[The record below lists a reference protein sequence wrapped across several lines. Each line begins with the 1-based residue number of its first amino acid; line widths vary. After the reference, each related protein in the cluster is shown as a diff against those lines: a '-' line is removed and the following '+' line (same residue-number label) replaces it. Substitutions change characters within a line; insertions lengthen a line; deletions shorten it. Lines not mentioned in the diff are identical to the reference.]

1 MKFKTVTELRLKAT
15 DIVRQIEESGEDV
28 VITKN
33 GHPVVLMQ
41 PVGEDA
47 FLLKK
52 EKIKKRKEVN
62 R

>member
-1 MKFKTVTELRLKAT
+1 MKFKTVSELRLKAT
-15 DIVRQIEESGEDV
+15 EIVRELEESGEDV

-41 PVGEDA
+41 PIGEDA
-47 FLLKK
+47 FLLNKG
-52 EKIKKRKEVN
+52 KIKKRKGVK